1 MMRTFPTNFGD
12 GAEDRAHIGARNA
25 ANETAKAQRRRDSA
39 DAFVPLR
46 LGGSKDFALR
56 DALRVLHVSVVSAVA
71 VAACTVGP
79 DFVPPKA
86 ETPAN
91 WTQATPSQKTGSIA
105 KTDEPTNDAWW
116 QAFKDPELSSLI
128 SRAAGANLDLK
139 EAGLRI
145 AEARLQEKIT
155 AAGELPTLDA
165 DASYSSTRFSTKT
178 AQGSLFGAFG
188 SFKGPPE
195 LTIPSFPNPYDQ
207 FQTGF
212 DASWEPDL
220 FGGLKRSEEA
230 GAAATEAQVEQ
241 RNAALVSLEGE
252 IARAYMDLR
261 GAQLKLA
268 ITAENIQT
276 ERETLALAR
285 QRQKADV
292 GTELDVDNAA
302 AQVTATQ
309 SQLPLFK
316 SEIENDVNQLSL
328 LLAREPG
335 ALDAELDTA
344 RAVPAPPPEIL
355 IGLPSDLARRRPDIR
370 AAEANLHAATARV
383 GVAVAQ
389 LYPSVTFNAS
399 IGTQAERF
407 PQLASW
413 ASRFFQVGPSINI
426 PIFEGGKLKATVHLQ
441 EAQEKEAAVDY
452 AKTVLSAVHDV
463 ENALLA
469 YSAEQERR
477 HSLLKTEDENRR
489 ALGLARQRYR
499 NGITTFLDV
508 LDAERTLQE
517 TQLTLADSTQSVST
531 DLVALYKALGG
542 GWQIK

>member
-1 MMRTFPTNFGD
+1 MTTNFGD
-12 GAEDRAHIGARNA
+12 GAEDRAHVGARSA
-25 ANETAKAQRRRDSA
+25 ANETAEAQRRRDFA
-39 DAFVPLR
+39 DAFAPWR
-46 LGGSKDFALR
+46 LGGLRDFALR
-56 DALRVLHVSVVSAVA
+56 AGLRVLRVSVVNAIVVA
-71 VAACTVGP
+71 GCTVGP
-79 DFVPPKA
+79 GFVPPKVQ
-86 ETPAN
+86 TPAN
-91 WTQATPSQKTGSIA
+91 WTQEALSQKKGSIA
-105 KTDEPTNDAWW
+105 VAAEPANDAWW
-116 QAFKDPELSSLI
+116 QAFKDPELSSLM

-139 EAGLRI
+139 EAALRI

-155 AAGELPTLDA
+155 AAGELPTLGA
-165 DASYSSTRFSTKT
+165 NASYSSTRFSTKT

-188 SFKGPPE
+188 SSKGPPGF
-195 LTIPSFPNPYDQ
+195 TIPSFPNPYDQ

-230 GAAATEAQVEQ
+230 GAAETQAAVEQ

-261 GAQLKLA
+261 GAQQKLA
-268 ITAENIQT
+268 ITNENIET
-276 ERETLALAR
+276 ERETLTLAR
-285 QRQKADV
+285 QRQSANI

-302 AQVTATQ
+302 AQVTASQ
-309 SQLPLFK
+309 SQLPLLK
-316 SEIENDVNQLSL
+316 SEVEDDINQLSL

-335 ALDAELDTA
+335 ALETELATA
-344 RAVPAPPPEIL
+344 RSVPVPATEIP
-355 IGLPSDLARRRPDIR
+355 IGLPSDLTRRRPDIR
-370 AAEANLHAATARV
+370 AAEANLHVATARV

-426 PIFEGGKLKATVHLQ
+426 PIFEGGKLRATVHLQ
-441 EAQEKEAAVDY
+441 ETQEKEAAVDY
-452 AKTVLSAVHDV
+452 AKTVLSAIHDV

-477 HSLLKTEDENRR
+477 RSLLKTEDENRR
-489 ALGLARQRYR
+489 ALALARQRYR
-499 NGITTFLDV
+499 NGITTFLEV
-508 LDAERTLQE
+508 LDAERTLQQ

-542 GWQIK
+542 GWQTK